1 MDAHEQEESS
11 GSVGQGNDRS
21 IKASD
26 VPVKPPPRFTKFEPS
41 DPFNDAKD
49 NENITNNP
57 KAKLAD
63 NPNYLMHWRH
73 FTSFCG
79 VDAAD
84 SLSSGQLTVS
94 QVDTLLADFIRTRVN
109 LKVMKKVSRIIRP
122 TVSSVICHFSEWV
135 CSKIGYLLIF
145 CHAQP
150 TCHYVH
156 CEHPLQDPDS
166 TFLQVEEHIAVCHE
180 EV

>member
-1 MDAHEQEESS
+1 
-11 GSVGQGNDRS
+11 
-21 IKASD
+21 
-26 VPVKPPPRFTKFEPS
+26 
-41 DPFNDAKD
+41 
-49 NENITNNP
+49 
-57 KAKLAD
+57 
-63 NPNYLMHWRH
+63 MHWRY

-79 VDAAD
+79 VDAAN

-150 TCHYVH
+150 TCHCSLWTPPTGSRLHLSTSGGTH
-156 CEHPLQDPDS
+156 CSMSWRSLRKRAWGDWLTRHLLFLSLNWTTYFNTELSVSGLQKDCNSYSSS
-166 TFLQVEEHIAVCHE
+166 TSSLLSMPVLSRKWEESQ
-180 EV
+180 